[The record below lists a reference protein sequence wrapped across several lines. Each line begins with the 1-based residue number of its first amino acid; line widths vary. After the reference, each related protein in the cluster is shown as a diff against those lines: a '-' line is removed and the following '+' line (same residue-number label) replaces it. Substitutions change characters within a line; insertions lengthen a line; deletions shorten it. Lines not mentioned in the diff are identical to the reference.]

1 MWLVHD
7 PFAIQPVLQC
17 HGFCMEDDDISG
29 ERYEPKSRLSKGH
42 PSKEERMVCCSPIV
56 TYLPQLQHLILR
68 MNMNV
73 YILLHAEVE
82 SKSHLKSF
90 HRVLVLMTKRGLS
103 QGPLPDPL
111 PCSEA
116 CQSELQRAVLSLRWK
131 DGVDMDQDSRVP
143 SDWIW
148 WLSVGVVNLSPST
161 IFLLELYSVPR
172 LCDHCSEGKPGENT
186 FV

>member
-1 MWLVHD
+1 
-7 PFAIQPVLQC
+7 
-17 HGFCMEDDDISG
+17 
-29 ERYEPKSRLSKGH
+29 
-42 PSKEERMVCCSPIV
+42 
-56 TYLPQLQHLILR
+56 
-68 MNMNV
+68 MNV

-116 CQSELQRAVLSLRWK
+116 CHRGHQRAVLSLRWR

-143 SDWIW
+143 SDWSW
-148 WLSVGVVNLSPST
+148 CLSVGVVNLSPST
-161 IFLLELYSVPR
+161 TFLLEQYSVPR
-172 LCDHCSEGKPGENT
+172 LCGHCSEGKPGENT
-186 FV
+186 SLSEQDLGGSNSPPLPIELLQLKYFLVISLWPSHSTSNLCL